1 MICSCARFVW
11 KLQSYLMN
19 VEVVKIGSAIIAS
32 QNGKKRKIF
41 ALIIATPINGFS
53 RNPRSKI

>member
-1 MICSCARFVW
+1 MILSCARFVW

-19 VEVVKIGSAIIAS
+19 VEVVKIGSAIVAS
-32 QNGKKRKIF
+32 PNGKKRKIF
-41 ALIIATPINGFS
+41 VLIIATPINGFS